1 MIRHVPRI
9 GDQSS
14 SAIIPEHVWR
24 VHAGEDP
31 ELERLVPVLGAPH
44 VGRADPEHLPLA
56 VLAQTRQ
63 QLLVVVPP
71 HPLVCNDYDEKLIR
85 IIRLP
90 DFKIYWC

>member
-1 MIRHVPRI
+1 MFPA
-9 GDQSS
+9 SL
-14 SAIIPEHVWR
+14 AIPEHVWR